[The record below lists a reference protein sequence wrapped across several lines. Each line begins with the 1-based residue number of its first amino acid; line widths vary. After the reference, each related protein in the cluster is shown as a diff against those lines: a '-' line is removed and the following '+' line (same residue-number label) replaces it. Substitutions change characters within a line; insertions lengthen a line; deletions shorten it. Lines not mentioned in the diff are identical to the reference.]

1 MLLGDTLIL
10 DELDSANAYR
20 QEVKWFFESD
30 WLILKQELDFPQSW
44 LKKRKQPI
52 LNIILQQVYISL
64 VHVPGTSMYYMY
76 WNNCI
81 WLYIIVNHTY

>member
-30 WLILKQELDFPQSW
+30 WLILKQELKFPPKKSW
-44 LKKRKQPI
+44 PKKLKLSI
-52 LNIILQQVYISL
+52 LNIILQQVYIIKFSTCTWYKYVL
-64 VHVPGTSMYYMY
+64 
-76 WNNCI
+76 
-81 WLYIIVNHTY
+81 LK